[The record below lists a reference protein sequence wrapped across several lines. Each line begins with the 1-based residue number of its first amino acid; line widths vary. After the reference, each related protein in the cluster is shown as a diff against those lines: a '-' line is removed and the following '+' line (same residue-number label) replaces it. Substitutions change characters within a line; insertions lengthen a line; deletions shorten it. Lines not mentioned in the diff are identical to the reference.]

1 MNNCTKLWSTF
12 FFEKTDSRPLAIFRM
27 IFGMYSFFYFIQ
39 LFWLL
44 KLYFSRSGFGS
55 YLHLPGPGLNRYLLT
70 VLTNQPT
77 MYFYVVYGATLLVAC
92 CFAAGF
98 ATRIAA
104 TLLWTLTFLWLG
116 PMNLGTN
123 SADNI
128 VKILTFL
135 FMIASVFG
143 HTHQSYSLDRYVFK
157 KKAQARS
164 SDVIPMWSTRLFQI
178 QLVLIYFF
186 SGFHKLSSP
195 DWYQAGALHYVFYQ
209 VSWSRIDLSWL
220 TQYPFLTGIITYATL
235 LYELILFPVLIWPKT
250 TRLCIL
256 ALGVA
261 LHVGIAILMKV
272 FVFGE
277 IMPLFYLCFMTME
290 HYKWLQQKRHY
301 TNISATSRKV
311 AMQGDRVTTMTHR
324 VS

>member
-12 FFEKTDSRPLAIFRM
+12 FFEKTDSRPLAIFRI
-27 IFGMYSFFYFIQ
+27 IFGIYSFFC
-39 LFWLL
+39 LL

-55 YLHLPGPGLNRYLLT
+55 YLHFPGPGLNRYLLT

-157 KKAQARS
+157 KKAKSRS

-186 SGFHKLSSP
+186 S
-195 DWYQAGALHYVFYQ
+195 
-209 VSWSRIDLSWL
+209 
-220 TQYPFLTGIITYATL
+220 
-235 LYELILFPVLIWPKT
+235 
-250 TRLCIL
+250 
-256 ALGVA
+256 
-261 LHVGIAILMKV
+261 
-272 FVFGE
+272 
-277 IMPLFYLCFMTME
+277 
-290 HYKWLQQKRHY
+290 
-301 TNISATSRKV
+301 
-311 AMQGDRVTTMTHR
+311 
-324 VS
+324 